1 MKTIFDYKVSEVLS
15 HNNLHL
21 KYVAFMFL
29 VVLVFCTTLCSTFF
43 PFKMNDNY
51 FQLLPLSLSIG
62 LVSAISLFLSIIG
75 KSYFRFS
82 KIDALLVIIVAYYA
96 ARYDYQLQLANWKII
111 YAFLLLLLWFAARI
125 IFSSSLNL
133 KSCFIFSLIGVGA
146 LFAIWGLL
154 QLYGCQKSNHAL
166 FSITGPFYNRG
177 PYSGY
182 IAMIIPLCLDRLLL
196 SKGFPRYFCYL
207 ALFLMLSIVPA
218 GMSRSAWLAVF
229 VSCLWLL
236 AVRLNWI
243 NALKQYARKH
253 PYMLALYSLLALG
266 ILLFSFFLL
275 FQIKSAS
282 AAGRIFIWKNTITA
296 ILERPILGYGPGSF
310 PSVYGRAQSAYFASG
325 NYTELEEYV
334 AGSPEYA
341 FNECLQM
348 GIEGGILL
356 LILFVS
362 FFILSLV
369 KGMRNKEYGV
379 CGTLLC
385 LLVFSM
391 FSYPFQELTFGIVAV
406 VSFAICCTK
415 RWPRR
420 IQNVTTRHRYQIL
433 YSFIILIG
441 SCGASYLLRD
451 SKDLAERWH
460 YATILKSENI
470 LDAATDNYDRLY
482 DKLKHNSRFLLS
494 YSKCLSAQ
502 ENIVKANW
510 VLERA
515 KKVCCDPI
523 LRNMQGCNHQLIG
536 EYLAAEACF
545 KEAIQLIP
553 IRVYPYFLLAKL
565 YGDQNFFDDEKALE
579 MANIVL
585 TKKPKIYSKAIDEMR
600 AEMTILL
607 SELLNK
613 KINKKC
619 KENDEKK

>member
-15 HNNLHL
+15 HSNLHL

-29 VVLVFCTTLCSTFF
+29 IVLVFCATLCSTFF

-82 KIDALLVIIVAYYA
+82 KIDALLVLIVAYYA

-133 KSCFIFSLIGVGA
+133 KSFFIFSLIGVGA

-166 FSITGPFYNRG
+166 FSITGPFYNPG

-207 ALFLMLSIVPA
+207 ALFLMLSVVPA

-253 PYMLALYSLLALG
+253 PCMLALYSLLALG

-341 FNECLQM
+341 FNEWLQIC
-348 GIEGGILL
+348 IEGGILILVFFFFFFFLVLKKGVRIKNYGTCSAL
-356 LILFVS
+356 LSLFVFS
-362 FFILSLV
+362 LYSYPSHILSFGVAGVLLLAACFSEWKEWCSCKGLLLLPSLV
-369 KGMRNKEYGV
+369 SLAVLLGSMGESYSLRYLKEVDDSWCRAKFVYSDKLVDKTVEDYG
-379 CGTLLC
+379 
-385 LLVFSM
+385 
-391 FSYPFQELTFGIVAV
+391 
-406 VSFAICCTK
+406 K
-415 RWPRR
+415 
-420 IQNVTTRHRYQIL
+420 L
-433 YSFIILIG
+433 Y
-441 SCGASYLLRD
+441 
-451 SKDLAERWH
+451 EV
-460 YATILKSENI
+460 
-470 LDAATDNYDRLY
+470 
-482 DKLKHNSRFLLS
+482 LKHNSNFMLD
-494 YSKCLSAQ
+494 YAKCLTA
-502 ENIVKANW
+502 
-510 VLERA
+510 LERYDEA
-515 KKVCCDPI
+515 NLILKRALMVCNGSM
-523 LRNMQGCNHQLIG
+523 LYNLQGRNYQKARN
-536 EYLAAEACF
+536 YLAAENSF
-545 KEAIQLIP
+545 KSSVHLLPGRI
-553 IRVYPYFLLAKL
+553 YPYYLLAKL
-565 YGDQNFFDDEKALE
+565 YAEPMFFDKDKVDE
-579 MANIVL
+579 MASIVL
-585 TKKPKIYSKAIDEMR
+585 LKKPKVESKAIDEMR
-600 AEMTILL
+600 SDMI
-607 SELLNK
+607 ELLQ
-613 KINKKC
+613 ILHA
-619 KENDEKK
+619 D

>member
-1 MKTIFDYKVSEVLS
+1 MKTLFDYKISEMLS

-29 VVLVFCTTLCSTFF
+29 VVSFFCTTLCSTFF

-75 KSYFRFS
+75 KSSFRFS

-154 QLYGCQKSNHAL
+154 QLYGYQKSNHTL
-166 FSITGPFYNRG
+166 FSITGPFYNPG

-182 IAMIIPLCLDRLLL
+182 IAMIIPFCLDRLLL
-196 SKGFPRYFCYL
+196 SKGFSRYFCYL

-218 GMSRSAWLAVF
+218 GMSRSAWLAIF

-236 AVRLNWI
+236 TVRLNWI
-243 NALKQYARKH
+243 NAVKQYARKH

-282 AAGRIFIWKNTITA
+282 AVGRIFIWKNTITA

-310 PSVYGRAQSAYFASG
+310 PSVYGRAQSTYFASG
-325 NYTELEEYV
+325 NYTELEEHV

-348 GIEGGILL
+348 GIEGGVLL
-356 LILFVS
+356 LILFLS

-369 KGMRNKEYGV
+369 KGIRNKEYGV
-379 CGTLLC
+379 CGALLS
-385 LLVFSM
+385 LFVFSLS
-391 FSYPFQELTFGIVAV
+391 SYPFHILSFGI
-406 VSFAICCTK
+406 SSIFLLAICVSVQVDSLSLDRKVLFNSLFLSLLIFGCSIGCSYSLRGLK
-415 RWPRR
+415 ELSYRWYY
-420 IQNVTTRHRYQIL
+420 VDV
-433 YSFIILIG
+433 
-441 SCGASYLLRD
+441 LR
-451 SKDLAERWH
+451 SSGTL
-460 YATILKSENI
+460 N
-470 LDAATDNYDRLY
+470 AATVGYGRLY
-482 DKLKHNSRFLLS
+482 RELKHNPKFLLDCAKS
-494 YSKCLSAQ
+494 FIFQQKRI
-502 ENIVKANW
+502 EAN
-510 VLERA
+510 VILERA
-515 KKVCCDPI
+515 LLVSNNPVLYNMKG
-523 LRNMQGCNHQLIG
+523 RNLMNMSDFC
-536 EYLAAEACF
+536 AAENCF
-545 KEAIQLIP
+545 KSSVHLLPGRI
-553 IRVYPYFLLAKL
+553 YPYYLLTKL
-565 YGDQNFFDDEKALE
+565 YLEPGFWDRNKAIE
-579 MANIVL
+579 MASIVL
-585 TKKPKIYSKAIDEMR
+585 TKPPKVYSKAIIEMR
-600 AEMTILL
+600 LEMKVLL
-607 SELLNK
+607 DTLIVK
-613 KINKKC
+613 
-619 KENDEKK
+619 